1 MNEEYIF
8 KNDLPHIE
16 KKEELPEVKNFP
28 DFDTYMKLLGFVF
41 IKKASMCQGT
51 KTTLIYKREKPTKM
65 TCQLIV
71 DNESLL
77 EGLNLEVEHIKE
89 GYS

>member
-1 MNEEYIF
+1 MSETEI
-8 KNDLPHIE
+8 
-16 KKEELPEVKNFP
+16 KNFP
-28 DFDTYMKLLGFVF
+28 DFDTYMKLLGFEY
-41 IKKASMCQGT
+41 IKKSSMCQGT
-51 KTTLIYKREKPTKM
+51 KTTLIYKKEGM

-77 EGLNLEVEHIKE
+77 EGLTLEAEHLKE